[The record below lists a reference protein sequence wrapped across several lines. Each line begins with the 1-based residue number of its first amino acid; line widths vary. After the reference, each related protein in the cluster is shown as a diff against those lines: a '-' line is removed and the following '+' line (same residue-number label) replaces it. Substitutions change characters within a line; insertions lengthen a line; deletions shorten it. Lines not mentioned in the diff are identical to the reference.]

1 MPEPSFVGSVNNKDV
16 SLGAKE
22 DEEGIILG
30 DLSFDLENPQVDF
43 FDRFGAVTGYA
54 TNHQAALNYSVSGVV
69 SDKDAGLNVATFTAA
84 VTLANDDFFSVE
96 QDNGNTD
103 ETYHGIKFKDDSPAV
118 TSAIRLVGVSGTQ
131 PQGGARTIDLSLN
144 RPLGLVIS

>member
-1 MPEPSFVGSVNNKDV
+1 MPSPTFVGSVASKDV
-16 SLGAKE
+16 SLGAGA

-54 TNHQAALNYSVSGVV
+54 TNHQAAINYSVSGVV

-84 VTLANDDFFSVE
+84 VTLANDDFFSKE
-96 QDNGNTD
+96 QDNANTD
-103 ETYHGIKFKDDSPAV
+103 ETYNGIAFKDSNV

>member
-1 MPEPSFVGSVNNKDV
+1 MPSPTFVGSVASKDV
-16 SLGAKE
+16 SLGAGA
-22 DEEGIILG
+22 DESGIILG
-30 DLSFDLENPQVDF
+30 DLSYDLENPQVDF

-54 TNHQAALNYSVSGVV
+54 TNHQAAINYSVSGVV
-69 SDKDAGLNVATFTAA
+69 SEKNAGLNVATFTAA
-84 VTLANDDFFSVE
+84 VSLANDDFFSVE
-96 QDNGNTD
+96 QDNANTD
-103 ETYHGIKFKDDSPAV
+103 ETYNGIKFKDSGV